1 VFPFPES
8 LIGELIQAYIRF
20 LASRTQ
26 NQRYLFH
33 GFTVFWF
40 ISIAIFIVGEVRHE
54 PVNGIIHIIS
64 VSLFG
69 VLTVAIF
76 AVSVYQLAVEE
87 NKTRE
92 KKQEHKK
99 TIQEN
104 LETATPQEQPKAAW
118 ILAKDTLEDYL
129 NRNLDQLRNIFR
141 LSVGAFISGFAL
153 ITASIWFAFKHP
165 GNPLASQISIW
176 SGAIVSFISATF
188 LVVYKASMN
197 EAKEYMR
204 VLERINAVGMAV
216 SVLESL
222 QKKEDDYDKALIEI
236 STSLLHMY
244 GNPAQNEK
252 AVKKK
257 AQTKTPATD
266 KE

>member
-1 VFPFPES
+1 M
-8 LIGELIQAYIRF
+8 
-20 LASRTQ
+20 
-26 NQRYLFH
+26 
-33 GFTVFWF
+33 
-40 ISIAIFIVGEVRHE
+40 
-54 PVNGIIHIIS
+54 
-64 VSLFG
+64 
-69 VLTVAIF
+69 
-76 AVSVYQLAVEE
+76 
-87 NKTRE
+87 
-92 KKQEHKK
+92 
-99 TIQEN
+99 
-104 LETATPQEQPKAAW
+104 
-118 ILAKDTLEDYL
+118 
-129 NRNLDQLRNIFR
+129 
-141 LSVGAFISGFAL
+141 
-153 ITASIWFAFKHP
+153 
-165 GNPLASQISIW
+165 
-176 SGAIVSFISATF
+176 
-188 LVVYKASMN
+188 VYKASMN